1 MMRNRFQMK
10 TFSRTLF
17 RIMKCYRILMI
28 VLSIMKRR
36 FHQKLKDHLKQ
47 VQYHMSVSC
56 LRMMVQP
63 IQKTYILVSLN
74 CRVAVSK
81 LSLLNFRRRVNKFK
95 TKSMITSNETRVGR
109 KVIQVGVRLT
119 ELHLILSI
127 KEELEPNKELRVFSK
142 LLGARVPV

>member
-1 MMRNRFQMK
+1 M
-10 TFSRTLF
+10 
-17 RIMKCYRILMI
+17 
-28 VLSIMKRR
+28 
-36 FHQKLKDHLKQ
+36 
-47 VQYHMSVSC
+47 
-56 LRMMVQP
+56 
-63 IQKTYILVSLN
+63 
-74 CRVAVSK
+74 SK